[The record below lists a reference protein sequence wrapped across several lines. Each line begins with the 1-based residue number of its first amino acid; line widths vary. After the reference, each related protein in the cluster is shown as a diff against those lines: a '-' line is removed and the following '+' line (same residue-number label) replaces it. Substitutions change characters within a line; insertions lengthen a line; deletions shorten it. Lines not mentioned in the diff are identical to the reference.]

1 MSKKLLP
8 EIRPGKILL
17 KDFLEPMGLTASQLA
32 RDIDVPPSRITDIV
46 KNGRPITMDTAVRLG
61 LYFKMSTEFWVNLQR
76 GYDLRIA
83 KRDLEPKLAAK
94 IRSLAHRGVALADR
108 RLVDVSK
115 HKQNRV
121 PELCLLSRETYH
133 SRCGV
138 SRQRRAQ
145 YANKQSSGTVL
156 PFCALFV
163 TSRNRGFSSVARAA
177 HRRRSAS

>member
-8 EIRPGKILL
+8 EIRPGEILL

-94 IRSLAHRGVALADR
+94 IRPLAHRGVALA
-108 RLVDVSK
+108 
-115 HKQNRV
+115 
-121 PELCLLSRETYH
+121 
-133 SRCGV
+133 
-138 SRQRRAQ
+138 
-145 YANKQSSGTVL
+145 
-156 PFCALFV
+156 
-163 TSRNRGFSSVARAA
+163 
-177 HRRRSAS
+177 

>member
-8 EIRPGKILL
+8 EIRPGEILL

-76 GYDLRIA
+76 GYDLHIA

-94 IRSLAHRGVALADR
+94 IRPLAHRGVALA
-108 RLVDVSK
+108 
-115 HKQNRV
+115 
-121 PELCLLSRETYH
+121 
-133 SRCGV
+133 
-138 SRQRRAQ
+138 
-145 YANKQSSGTVL
+145 
-156 PFCALFV
+156 
-163 TSRNRGFSSVARAA
+163 
-177 HRRRSAS
+177 